1 MGINPVVRKL
11 VLHSERE
18 REREIEEREKEL
30 RKANIK
36 EDGETFFFSF
46 ERFSDM

>member
-18 REREIEEREKEL
+18 RERERERESEIEEREKEL

-36 EDGETFFFSF
+36 EDGETIFFI
-46 ERFSDM
+46 